1 MNKFLFYVI
10 LFISVSL
17 PFQIYFPLFK
27 NKHGTLTELFVFLGF
42 LGFILLIKREGK
54 FFQKILKI
62 FDRLS
67 IRFYLLFVIFAFLS
81 LVYSEPRMEGLK
93 LVIILSLGL
102 FVFALF
108 RKVQV
113 PKKKIALSII
123 LATFPMFFLMI
134 YIFLN
139 ESKEMA
145 FLRLPITRLF
155 IEPDTL
161 EGLISGKIRNNVL
174 VWQRV
179 GGFFVNTNVCST
191 YLGLILSLLTG
202 LFFLEKNKRLKFLYS
217 ACFFLT
223 AVCIYTTG
231 SLNGFISFLLFIVVA
246 GIVLLWKG
254 KKVINK
260 KFIGGILALLLVFSF
275 VGLKVRGGSQAKYFL
290 NKVEKQLVD
299 KDFSGRQRI
308 WWASTEVIKKH
319 WILGVGLGGERWNR
333 EYNQM
338 AQKYKASPNMPPH
351 NMYLYVWGSCGIL
364 AFSSLLLAL
373 FFAVKES
380 YEKISPQNYFPIC
393 GVLASVW
400 ILSSGLVENLLFT
413 DPRVNILF
421 WIIIGLTQ
429 NES

>member
-1 MNKFLFYVI
+1 MNKFFFYVT

-17 PFQIYFPLFK
+17 PFQIYFPIFK
-27 NKHGTLTELFVFLGF
+27 NKHATLTELFIFVGF
-42 LGFILLIKREGK
+42 LGLILLIRTEED

-67 IRFYLLFVIFAFLS
+67 IRFYFLFVIFAFLS
-81 LVYSEPRMEGLK
+81 LIYSEPRMEGLK
-93 LVIILSLGL
+93 LVIILSLGI

-108 RKVQV
+108 RRT
-113 PKKKIALSII
+113 PLAKKKIALSII
-123 LATFPMFFLMI
+123 LATLPMFFLMI

-139 ESKEMA
+139 ESKEMT

-161 EGLISGKIRNNVL
+161 GGLVSGRIRNNVL

-191 YLGLILSLLTG
+191 YIGLILSLLTG
-202 LFFLEKNKRLKFLYS
+202 LFFLEKDKYLRIVYSSWFL
-217 ACFFLT
+217 LGIL
-223 AVCIYTTG
+223 CIYTTG
-231 SLNGFISFLLFIVVA
+231 SLNGVVSLTLFIFVA

-254 KKVINK
+254 KKVINRR
-260 KFIGGILALLLVFSF
+260 FIGGILALLLVFSF
-275 VGLKVRGGSQAKYFL
+275 VGLKIRGGSQAKYFF
-290 NKVEKQLVD
+290 NKVKKQLVD

-308 WWASTEVIKKH
+308 WWASTEVINKH

-338 AQKYKASPNMPPH
+338 AQKYKAPPNMPPH

-364 AFSSLLLAL
+364 AFASLLLAL

-380 YEKISPQNYFPIC
+380 YEKISLQNCFPIC

-400 ILSSGLVENLLFT
+400 ILSSGLVTNLLFA
-413 DPRVNILF
+413 DPRINILF